1 VDLVI
6 EYYVTS
12 GGLVPNPILVAVLV
26 SPSQGG
32 GAAVS
37 GTGQHINRGL
47 LLPNETFLVEFATVL
62 NRQYYVQYSTDLKN
76 WTTVQPAITG
86 NGTWIQ
92 WIDNGLPKTESAPAA
107 APVRFYRVILL
118 P

>member
-1 VDLVI
+1 
-6 EYYVTS
+6 
-12 GGLVPNPILVAVLV
+12 LVPNPTLVAVLV
-26 SPSQGG
+26 PASQGG
-32 GAAVS
+32 GATVS

-47 LLPNETFLVEFATVL
+47 LLPNGTFMVEFASVS
-62 NRQYYVQYSTDLKN
+62 NRVYYVQYSTDLRD

-92 WIDNGLPKTESAPAA
+92 WIDNGLPKTESAPSA